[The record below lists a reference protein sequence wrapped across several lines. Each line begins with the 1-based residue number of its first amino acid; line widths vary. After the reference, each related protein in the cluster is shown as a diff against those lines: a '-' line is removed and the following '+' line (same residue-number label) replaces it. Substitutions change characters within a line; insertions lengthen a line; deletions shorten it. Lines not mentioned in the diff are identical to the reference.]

1 MKTFARAAHE
11 RAQAAV
17 RRSWPAL
24 ALIVVAAVSAGAQP
38 KSPPEEQAVRAVLAR
53 FYDGWNEHDADKMV
67 SAYAE
72 DIDHINVFGE
82 WQKGRATVRD
92 ELARLHAGPL
102 RSSQKTYRIEKIR
115 FLKPDVAVVQ
125 ASSHSING
133 DNIGTYVLEKQNG
146 NWLTVS
152 FTNVAPQ
159 DPPWK
164 K

>member
-1 MKTFARAAHE
+1 MRHIWLAHGLICAA
-11 RAQAAV
+11 
-17 RRSWPAL
+17 AL
-24 ALIVVAAVSAGAQP
+24 SAGAQETSHP
-38 KSPPEEQAVRAVLAR
+38 DEQAVRAVLAR

-67 SAYAE
+67 STYAE
-72 DIDHINVFGE
+72 DIDHIDVFGE
-82 WQKGRATVRD
+82 WQKGRATLRA

-102 RSSQKTYRIEKIR
+102 RTSQKTYRIEKVR

-125 ASSHSING
+125 VSSHSING
-133 DNIGTYVLEKQNG
+133 DNIGTYVLENQKG

-152 FTNVAPQ
+152 FTNVAPH